1 MHKMQEYILIQLIKY
16 ANRISDY
23 KMVVH
28 QQEKSLLCST
38 IVLILEE
45 HLILCIYSRAALS
58 LFYLYI
64 IFAYSITLCVLF
76 ADDPQLHGTSGAH

>member
-1 MHKMQEYILIQLIKY
+1 MQTEFQITKWLYINKKSHYY
-16 ANRISDY
+16 AQPLS
-23 KMVVH
+23 
-28 QQEKSLLCST
+28 ST